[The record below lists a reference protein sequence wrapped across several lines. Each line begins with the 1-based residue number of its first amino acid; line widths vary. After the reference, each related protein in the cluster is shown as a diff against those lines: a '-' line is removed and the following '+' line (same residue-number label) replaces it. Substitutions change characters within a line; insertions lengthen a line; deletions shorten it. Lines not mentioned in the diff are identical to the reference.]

1 MIPIKTSMKKHILL
15 LAALA
20 NVSVPNLPA
29 QAYFV
34 AQDADDY
41 YEWFQQHSNASAL
54 FSDQTTLYTFARQ
67 TPLREEPC
75 EESQLILT
83 LTAGETVRNQ
93 AYGVEDFVPTA
104 EIRGYLDQWFQVVV
118 DRPDGTTVPGYIWG
132 GHLAKAWHAIDLS
145 QDGGNELVLLGL
157 TEQQRAHPRDIRAEL
172 KVIRSGQIISTT
184 ELPGMCVFGECDS
197 DALLRTFSANDQ
209 EGMTMLEA
217 STMMIGCTAGIE
229 RAFFIWKGN
238 SFECVFYG
246 EMTTQRT
253 YKASP
258 FAVRLT
264 QKAGSA
270 QICRF
275 QGIGEDFNPVWQ
287 CADRKITASTSAIP

>member
-1 MIPIKTSMKKHILL
+1 MKKHILL

-20 NVSVPNLPA
+20 NASVPNLPA
-29 QAYFV
+29 QEYFITQE
-34 AQDADDY
+34 AGDY

-54 FSDQTTLYTFARQ
+54 FSDQTTLYAFASQ

-75 EESQLILT
+75 AESQTILT
-83 LTAGETVRNQ
+83 LSAGETVRNQ
-93 AYGVEDFVPTA
+93 AYGVEDFIPTA
-104 EIRGYLDQWFQVVV
+104 EIRGYTDQWFQVIV

-132 GHLAKAWHAIDLS
+132 GHLAKAWHQIDLS
-145 QDGGNELVLLGL
+145 KDGEKELVLMGL
-157 TEQQRAHPRDIRAEL
+157 TEKERNHPRDIRAEL
-172 KVIRSGQIISTT
+172 KVLRSKEIISTT
-184 ELPGMCVFGECDS
+184 DLPGMCVFGECDS
-197 DALLRTFSANDQ
+197 DALLRSFSPDGRDN
-209 EGMTMLEA
+209 MTMLEA

-246 EMTTQRT
+246 EMTTRKT
-253 YKASP
+253 YKKNP

-270 QICRF
+270 QICHF

-287 CADRKITASTSAIP
+287 CADRKVTASTSAIP

>member
-1 MIPIKTSMKKHILL
+1 MIPKTTSMKKHILL

-20 NVSVPNLPA
+20 NASVPNLPA
-29 QAYFV
+29 QEYLV
-34 AQDADDY
+34 AQDAGDY

-54 FSDQTTLYTFARQ
+54 FSDQTTLYIFARQ
-67 TPLREEPC
+67 TPLREDPC
-75 EESQLILT
+75 EESPPVMT

-104 EIRGYLDQWFQVVV
+104 EIRGYADQWFQVVV
-118 DRPDGTTVPGYIWG
+118 DRPDGSTLSGYIWG
-132 GHLAKAWHAIDLS
+132 GHLAKAWHETDLS
-145 QDGGNELVLLGL
+145 QDGTDELVLMGL
-157 TEQQRAHPRDIRAEL
+157 TERERAHQRDIRAEL

-197 DALLRTFSANDQ
+197 DALLRTFSPNEQ
-209 EGMTMLEA
+209 KEMTMLEA

-238 SFECVFYG
+238 AFECVFYG

-253 YKASP
+253 YKESP

-264 QKAGSA
+264 QKAGTA
-270 QICRF
+270 QICHF
-275 QGIGEDFNPVWQ
+275 QGIGKDFNPVWQ
-287 CADRKITASTSAIP
+287 CADREITASTSAIP